1 MKPLSKPRYIELK
14 TKLNQTDFTNM
25 RTLRKLYTLI
35 GHDFTFRRFCKT
47 VKQMGVYSVSIRDKQ
62 HVYRLYKYD
71 KTKDMLFLE
80 VMTEY
85 ATCDK
90 CHGKGVVPL

>member
-14 TKLNQTDFTNM
+14 TKLNQTDFTDV
-25 RTLRKLYTLI
+25 RTLRQLYDCINVPL
-35 GHDFTFRRFCKT
+35 TFRRFCKT

-71 KTKDMLFLE
+71 KIKDTLFLE

-90 CHGKGVVPL
+90 CHGKGVIPL